1 MEEVLMGETK
11 TAFDKIRASLNKID
25 ERDKLARELAEMVRD
40 MYHHVP
46 GDYEESPK
54 GRKQFYL
61 ASLRVKARQLLKLY
75 EEVKHD

>member
-1 MEEVLMGETK
+1 MSDTSRVR
-11 TAFDKIRASLNKID
+11 FDKMRAFLDRID
-25 ERDKLARELAEMVRD
+25 ERDELARELAEMVRD

-54 GRKQFYL
+54 GREQSYF

-75 EEVKHD
+75 EEEK